1 MGKLMK
7 KDSSVDIVYN
17 YIKEQIAKNAI
28 FPGNSIVEEDLAQKT
43 GVSRISVRGALT
55 RLYYEGYIESRPNH
69 SAKLIAPSK
78 ADMTDI
84 FEARL
89 TVESR
94 ADALALKNKTP
105 AQIRRIKALLEE
117 EEKIGASFSV
127 PDYVRINRELHFEM
141 INGCGNPYYIKFL
154 NEIYNKC
161 DIYLLFFDRSQTNE
175 ASKKTHR
182 KLVEAFLSDDEQGI
196 AEALKE
202 DFGLVTF

>member
-1 MGKLMK
+1 MK
-7 KDSSVDIVYN
+7 KDSSVDLVYN

-55 RLYYEGYIESRPNH
+55 RLHYEGYIESRPNH
-69 SAKLIAPSK
+69 SARLIAPSK
-78 ADMTDI
+78 EDMADV

-94 ADALALKNKTP
+94 ADILALKHKSP
-105 AQIRRIKALLEE
+105 YQIKRIKELLQE
-117 EEKIGASFSV
+117 EEKISSSFSV
-127 PDYVRINRELHFEM
+127 SEYVRINRELHFEM
-141 INGCGNPYYIKFL
+141 IKGCRNPYYIKFL

-175 ASKKTHR
+175 ASKKTHG
-182 KLVEAFLSDDEQGI
+182 KLVDAFLNDDEEGI
-196 AEALKE
+196 VESLKE
-202 DFGLVTF
+202 DFGLVTL